1 MGKIL
6 DMRKN
11 HDKFDEILNK
21 VERQDVKRDFKINDT
36 RVRVKFSKQSDAPT
50 IEDLLAKIA
59 NSKRI

>member
-11 HDKFDEILNK
+11 SEKFDEILNK
-21 VERQDVKRDFKINDT
+21 VERQDVKFDFKINDT
-36 RVRVKFSKQSDAPT
+36 RVRVKFSKQPDAPT

>member
-11 HDKFDEILNK
+11 SEKFDEILNK
-21 VERQDVKRDFKINDT
+21 VERQDVKLDFKINDT

>member
-21 VERQDVKRDFKINDT
+21 VERQDVKLDFKINDT
-36 RVRVKFSKQSDAPT
+36 RGRVKFSKQSDAPT

>member
-11 HDKFDEILNK
+11 SEKFDEILNK
-21 VERQDVKRDFKINDT
+21 VERQDVKFDFKINDT

>member
-6 DMRKN
+6 NMKKN
-11 HDKFDEILNK
+11 SDKFNEILNK
-21 VERQDVKRDFKINDT
+21 VEWQDVKFDFKINDT
-36 RVRVKFSKQSDAPT
+36 RVRVKFSNQPNAPT

>member
-1 MGKIL
+1 
-6 DMRKN
+6 MRKN

-21 VERQDVKRDFKINDT
+21 VEWQDVKLDFKINDT

>member
-11 HDKFDEILNK
+11 YDKFDEILNK
-21 VERQDVKRDFKINDT
+21 VERQDIKLDFKINDT

>member
-21 VERQDVKRDFKINDT
+21 VERQDVKLDFKINDRRFAGKNCQLKTHLT
-36 RVRVKFSKQSDAPT
+36 RLQ
-50 IEDLLAKIA
+50 AKYSRAII
-59 NSKRI
+59 KMC

>member
-1 MGKIL
+1 
-6 DMRKN
+6 MRKN
-11 HDKFDEILNK
+11 YDKFDEILNK
-21 VERQDVKRDFKINDT
+21 VERQDVKLDFKINDT

>member
-1 MGKIL
+1 
-6 DMRKN
+6 MRKN

-21 VERQDVKRDFKINDT
+21 VERQDVKLDFKINDT

>member
-21 VERQDVKRDFKINDT
+21 VEWQDVKLDFKINDT

>member
-1 MGKIL
+1 
-6 DMRKN
+6 MRKN

>member
-1 MGKIL
+1 
-6 DMRKN
+6 MRKN
-11 HDKFDEILNK
+11 YDKFDEILNK
-21 VERQDVKRDFKINDT
+21 VERQDIKLDFKINDT

>member
-21 VERQDVKRDFKINDT
+21 VESQDVKLDFKINDT

>member
-21 VERQDVKRDFKINDT
+21 VEGQDVKLDFKINDT

>member
-11 HDKFDEILNK
+11 YDKFDEILNK
-21 VERQDVKRDFKINDT
+21 VERQDVKLDFKINDT

>member
-1 MGKIL
+1 
-6 DMRKN
+6 MRKN

-21 VERQDVKRDFKINDT
+21 VESQDVKLDFKINDT

>member
-21 VERQDVKRDFKINDT
+21 VERQDVKLDFKINDT